1 MLGISQNFYLLALG
15 FSADTQGIK
24 KPFPGETWITN
35 VRSVLAP
42 ESANC

>member
-1 MLGISQNFYLLALG
+1 MLGVSRIIYHRALG
-15 FSADTQGIK
+15 FLADTQGIK